1 MAFGNLKLMD
11 LIEYHDSTGD
21 IMVHR
26 VPEQGSAETKLGS
39 QLIVREDQKA
49 VFFRDG
55 QALDV
60 FGPGRHTLT
69 AANLPILSGLLGKL
83 FDGRSPFRTEVVFVN
98 TKTFT
103 NAKWGT
109 PEPLPFRDK
118 DLKFVRIRA
127 FGAYSMRIIEP
138 QLFVNKVVGSQGRYS
153 REQIEDFL
161 RNLIIARFADFLG
174 EVASKGVSIFDL
186 ASNYDEVAI
195 GAKSRVQGDFEKYG
209 LELTDFMINAVSLP
223 EAVQKMIDERASVEA
238 MGGLGGF
245 TQYQAA
251 SALRDAAKNEGG
263 GAGAGVGM
271 GAGLGMGLMM
281 PGMINQAMQNAT
293 QQPTQNQATIQCPNC
308 HAVIPAKS
316 AFCPSCGKPVQTTKI
331 CPHCNSQ
338 IPADA
343 KFCPNC
349 GKEVTAQLIKC
360 PHCQKM
366 IPAGSKFCPECGK
379 QI

>member
-1 MAFGNLKLMD
+1 MAFNLKLMD
-11 LIEYHDSTGD
+11 IIEYHDPTGD

-26 VPEQGSAETKLGS
+26 VPEEGSAETKLGS

-60 FGPGRHTLT
+60 FGPGKHVLT
-69 AANLPILSGLLGKL
+69 AANLPVLTKFVGAL
-83 FDGRSPFRTEVVFVN
+83 FDGRSPFRTEVIFVN

-103 NAKWGT
+103 NSKWGT
-109 PEPLPFRDK
+109 PEPIPFRDK
-118 DLKFVRIRA
+118 ELKFVRIRA
-127 FGAYSMRIIEP
+127 FGAYSVRIIEA
-138 QLFVNKVVGSQGRYS
+138 QLFVNKVVGSQGRYA

-161 RNLIIARFADFLG
+161 RNIIIARFADFLG

-195 GAKSRVQGDFEKYG
+195 GAKSRIQNDFEKYG
-209 LELTDFMINAVSLP
+209 LEMTDFLINAVSLP

-263 GAGAGVGM
+263 GAGAGMGI
-271 GAGLGMGLMM
+271 GAGLGMGMMM
-281 PGMINQAMQNAT
+281 PGMINQAMQGST
-293 QQPTQNQATIQCPNC
+293 QTQGT
-308 HAVIPAKS
+308 
-316 AFCPSCGKPVQTTKI
+316 KP
-331 CPHCNSQ
+331 CPHCNAALPMGAVFCSNCGKPLQVTKTCPHCSNQ
-338 IPADA
+338 IPGDA

-349 GKEVTAQLIKC
+349 GKETTPPTVNC
-360 PHCQKM
+360 PHCGKP
-366 IPAGSKFCPECGK
+366 IAANTKFCPECGK
-379 QI
+379 QTSQ

>member
-1 MAFGNLKLMD
+1 MALKLMD
-11 LIEYHDSTGD
+11 IIEYHDSTGE

-26 VPEQGSAETKLGS
+26 VPESGSAETKLGS

-60 FGPGRHTLT
+60 FGPGKHTLT
-69 AANLPILSGLLGKL
+69 AANLPVLTNFIGKL

-103 NAKWGT
+103 NSKWGT
-109 PEPLPFRDK
+109 PEPIPFRDK
-118 DLKFVRIRA
+118 ELKFVRIRA
-127 FGAYSMRIIEP
+127 FGAYSMRIIES

-161 RNLIIARFADFLG
+161 RNIIIARFADFLG

-209 LELTDFMINAVSLP
+209 LELTDFLINAISLP

-251 SALRDAAKNEGG
+251 SAMRDAAKNEGG
-263 GAGAGVGM
+263 GAGTGMGM
-271 GAGLGMGLMM
+271 GAGLGMGMMM
-281 PGMINQAMQNAT
+281 PGMISQAMQGNMQS
-293 QQPTQNQATIQCPNC
+293 QQT
-308 HAVIPAKS
+308 
-316 AFCPSCGKPVQTTKI
+316 KP
-331 CPHCNSQ
+331 CPHCNAAIPATAAFCPNCGKPTQTTKACPHCSNQ

-349 GKEVTAQLIKC
+349 GKETTPQKVNC
-360 PHCQKM
+360 PHCKKPIQ
-366 IPAGSKFCPECGK
+366 AGVKFCPECGK
-379 QI
+379 QISE